1 MEFGVKAGAID
12 VVEAGR
18 LADRCWGA
26 LCEAA
31 ASQAKHQGET
41 GPTARFLSLLRPL
54 LSSGRA
60 HLEARNGGEPD
71 RAAGA
76 CGWRR
81 DSSGNWV
88 PLGDCIG
95 WVDGDHLY
103 LEPTAAFRAT
113 QMAARDSGES
123 FAISEPTLRK
133 RLRDKDL
140 LASVDEKRQT
150 LNDPANDWWFLQR
163 GPAFSARH
171 RSAGSD
177 RGWDRRCRVER
188 CRVQCRV
195 RCREIGQPDMD
206 WPSAINNL
214 GAYVGNVGYLQY
226 EGGRENLNRSGLR
239 GRT

>member
-1 MEFGVKAGAID
+1 MAVNRIEQPEPAVGAGI
-12 VVEAGR
+12 V
-18 LADRCWGA
+18 
-26 LCEAA
+26 
-31 ASQAKHQGET
+31 
-41 GPTARFLSLLRPL
+41 
-54 LSSGRA
+54 
-60 HLEARNGGEPD
+60 
-71 RAAGA
+71 
-76 CGWRR
+76 
-81 DSSGNWV
+81 
-88 PLGDCIG
+88 
-95 WVDGDHLY
+95 
-103 LEPTAAFRAT
+103 RAT
-113 QMAARDSGES
+113 GCRWVTASGGSMVTTCTSSRPRRSARPQMAARDSGES